1 MTNEDLKRYENR
13 LYELKELSRIA
24 TINIKFYPQVNKYKE
39 DLIKYAKEIKHI
51 QKVLKKAKKLSLK
64 NGI

>member
-1 MTNEDLKRYENR
+1 MTNEELKRYENR

-24 TINIKFYPQVNKYKE
+24 TINIKFYPRVNRYKE
-39 DLIKYAKEIKHI
+39 DLIRYAKEIKHI
-51 QKVLKKAKKLSLK
+51 QKILKKAKKIALK